1 MKLLIVGNNLS
12 QGGIQTSLL
21 NLLKEVA
28 NDNKY
33 EIEVFLFAGNNDRI
47 SEIPSN
53 VKVTR
58 GNYLLK
64 LTATSFAEVI
74 KTKNIINIVVRIF
87 LMILAR
93 ILKPKRYFD
102 FLFKF
107 NKNNLQYDYA
117 ISYFNDIPNGYFN
130 KGATYYVLNN
140 VNAKKKVG
148 WIHTDIKMA
157 CYDSQYYNREY
168 KDFDYIINVSKHC
181 KKVYDELIPSQK
193 NKSFVIYNFFPIEEI
208 KNKSLEKQDI
218 IKKNQKYINFITV
231 ARIDNISK
239 RIDRI
244 IDVAKMLCERKLNNF
259 RWYIIGDGPDF
270 EKIKKII
277 QQYQL
282 NNNIFL
288 LGNKNNPYA
297 YIRQSD
303 LFILTSDFEGFPMV
317 IGESLTIGTPVLVT
331 NYDSAEEQIKNGYN
345 GIIVKKDTNEIIKI
359 LQEILKNKEIIKRLK
374 ENVKKQNLDNAIAKK
389 QFDKIFGEIRNE

>member
-33 EIEVFLFAGNNDRI
+33 EIDVFLFAGNNDRI

-87 LMILAR
+87 LMILVR

-117 ISYFNDIPNGYFN
+117 I
-130 KGATYYVLNN
+130 
-140 VNAKKKVG
+140 
-148 WIHTDIKMA
+148 
-157 CYDSQYYNREY
+157 
-168 KDFDYIINVSKHC
+168 
-181 KKVYDELIPSQK
+181 
-193 NKSFVIYNFFPIEEI
+193 
-208 KNKSLEKQDI
+208 
-218 IKKNQKYINFITV
+218 
-231 ARIDNISK
+231 
-239 RIDRI
+239 
-244 IDVAKMLCERKLNNF
+244 
-259 RWYIIGDGPDF
+259 
-270 EKIKKII
+270 
-277 QQYQL
+277 
-282 NNNIFL
+282 
-288 LGNKNNPYA
+288 
-297 YIRQSD
+297 
-303 LFILTSDFEGFPMV
+303 
-317 IGESLTIGTPVLVT
+317 
-331 NYDSAEEQIKNGYN
+331 
-345 GIIVKKDTNEIIKI
+345 
-359 LQEILKNKEIIKRLK
+359 
-374 ENVKKQNLDNAIAKK
+374 
-389 QFDKIFGEIRNE
+389 